1 MNVHAHGSATKV
13 LVLGGKGA
21 IGSAIADHFTAC
33 GYTVVAASRSTF
45 DLARREEILDYF
57 AQHQLE
63 FDVLIHSAGWNV
75 PKEFELSND
84 EEIRHSIDSNLL
96 GFLTVA
102 RECIPHWKKTGTGRI
117 VVISSL
123 YGLLGRHGRLPYVA
137 SKHALNGAV
146 KTLAIELAPHG
157 VLANTVSPGYIATD
171 LTFRNNS
178 KEKIDALVAGIP
190 LGRMGSPEEIAK
202 VVAFLGSSENTYI
215 NGQDIIVDGG
225 FSIGGFQ

>member
-1 MNVHAHGSATKV
+1 MNVQAGAKSMKV

-21 IGSAIADHFTAC
+21 IGSAIVDRFTSC
-33 GYTVVAASRSTF
+33 GHTVVALSRSNF
-45 DLARREEILDYF
+45 DLAQREEILNYF
-57 AQHQLE
+57 NQNRPD

-75 PKEFELSND
+75 PKEFEKSND
-84 EEIRHSIDSNLL
+84 EEIQHSINSNLL

-102 RECIPHWKKTGTGRI
+102 RSCIPYWRKTRTGRI

-123 YGLLGRHGRLPYVA
+123 YGFLGRHSRLPYVA

-146 KTLAIELAPHG
+146 KTLAIELAQLG
-157 VLANTVSPGYIATD
+157 VLANTVSPGYVATD

-178 KEKIDALVAGIP
+178 KEKIKALVAGIP
-190 LGRMGSPEEIAK
+190 LGRMGSPDEIAK
-202 VVAFLGSSENTYI
+202 IVAFLGSSENTYI

-225 FSIGGFQ
+225 YSIGGFQ